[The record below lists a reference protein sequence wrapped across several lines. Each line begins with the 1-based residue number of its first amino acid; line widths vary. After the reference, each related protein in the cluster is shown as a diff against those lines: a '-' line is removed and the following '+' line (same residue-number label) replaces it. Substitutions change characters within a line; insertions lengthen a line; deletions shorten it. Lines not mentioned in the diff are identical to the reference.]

1 MTDIRTLSG
10 PDELVRANDVL
21 QQVWGTDVPLAPLEL
36 LVAVAHT
43 GGYVAGAFDGDEM
56 VGASVGLLAVHG
68 GRPALHS
75 HVTGLLRIARG
86 TGLGRAVKLHQRTW
100 AINRGLERI
109 TWTFDPLVRRN
120 AWFNIAVLGARVEEY
135 LPSFYGSMH
144 DAINAGD
151 ESDRLYV
158 SWDLAAELPTSPR
171 DGGKR
176 MVGADL
182 VPTPDDIVELRRSDP
197 DAVVGWRSS
206 TAARPRRGAR
216 RRQIGCRIHPRR
228 QLRDRITTMTSSP
241 SSFTIEHVELRR
253 IAMPLVTPF
262 RTSFGSQTER
272 DILLVRAV
280 LADATGGSTDTIEGW
295 GECVALSEPSY
306 SPEYVDGAQHV
317 IVHHLLPRLVA
328 AGPIE
333 AADVAPVLAKL
344 HGHPMAKAALEMAI
358 LDAQLRAN
366 GQSFAAFLGAERT
379 RIPSGVSVGI
389 HDRTDDL
396 LAAVQG
402 YVDDGYVRIK
412 LKIEP
417 GSDIDQ
423 VAAVRELIGPDTPF
437 QVDANTAYRRT
448 DGEHLRRLDEF
459 DLLLIEQPLPEDD
472 IIGHARLA
480 AEVDTPICLD
490 ESLVSA
496 AGTADA
502 IELGACEIANIKPG
516 RVGGYLEAVRIHDLC
531 LARGVPVW
539 CGGMLETGIGRA
551 ANAALAALPGFT
563 LPGDISASTR
573 FYARD
578 IVTDPITIE
587 DGHVAVPTTPGLG
600 FELDRSFL
608 DQVTTSRLGIDRRGT
623 VTSL

>member
-1 MTDIRTLSG
+1 MTWT
-10 PDELVRANDVL
+10 
-21 QQVWGTDVPLAPLEL
+21 
-36 LVAVAHT
+36 
-43 GGYVAGAFDGDEM
+43 
-56 VGASVGLLAVHG
+56 
-68 GRPALHS
+68 
-75 HVTGLLRIARG
+75 
-86 TGLGRAVKLHQRTW
+86 
-100 AINRGLERI
+100 INR
-109 TWTFDPLVRRN
+109 
-120 AWFNIAVLGARVEEY
+120 
-135 LPSFYGSMH
+135 
-144 DAINAGD
+144 
-151 ESDRLYV
+151 
-158 SWDLAAELPTSPR
+158 
-171 DGGKR
+171 
-176 MVGADL
+176 
-182 VPTPDDIVELRRSDP
+182 
-197 DAVVGWRSS
+197 
-206 TAARPRRGAR
+206 
-216 RRQIGCRIHPRR
+216 
-228 QLRDRITTMTSSP
+228 
-241 SSFTIEHVELRR
+241 VELRR
-253 IAMPLVTPF
+253 IAMPLVSPF

-272 DILLVRAV
+272 DILLVRV
-280 LADATGGSTDTIEGW
+280 ELADAAGDTIEGW

-317 IVHHLLPRLVA
+317 IIHHLLPRLMA

-333 AADVAPVLAKL
+333 VADVAPALAKL
-344 HGHPMAKAALEMAI
+344 HGHPMAKAALEMAV
-358 LDAQLRAN
+358 LDAQLRAT

-379 RIPSGVSVGI
+379 HIPSGVSVGI
-389 HDRTDDL
+389 HDSTDDL

-417 GSDIDQ
+417 GSDIEQ

-448 DGEHLRRLDEF
+448 DGSHLARLDEF

-480 AEVDTPICLD
+480 AEIETPICLD

-516 RVGGYLEAVRIHDLC
+516 RVGGYLEAVHIHDLC
-531 LARGVPVW
+531 VAKGVPVW

-578 IVTDPITIE
+578 IVTDPITIT

-600 FELDRSFL
+600 FDLDHAFL
-608 DQVTTSRLGIDRRGT
+608 DAVTTSRMSIDGRGT
-623 VTSL
+623 VTEL